1 MTIEV
6 LLTAGEFVRFT
17 VFDTFKRKKV
27 HRSPL
32 TFATLL
38 GISGLICYAVPRVEG
53 AVMLGTLLL
62 CIGLGLPVFYFGTFF
77 LSLLRQVRLHKLPRV
92 VYTLTLDPTSKTIG
106 IANEQEQITYEWKK
120 VFHAYRGKSATYLYA
135 TPARAFIL
143 PHYYIE
149 GGANALW
156 QIIDKKLPA
165 EKTSHG

>member
-1 MTIEV
+1 M
-6 LLTAGEFVRFT
+6 LF
-17 VFDTFKRKKV
+17 
-27 HRSPL
+27 HRCQH
-32 TFATLL
+32 AQVTL
-38 GISGLICYAVPRVEG
+38 YPAVVVVG
-53 AVMLGTLLL
+53 DVILNH
-62 CIGLGLPVFYFGTFF
+62 
-77 LSLLRQVRLHKLPRV
+77 LHKLPRV
-92 VYTLTLDPTSKTIG
+92 VYTLTLDPASKTIG